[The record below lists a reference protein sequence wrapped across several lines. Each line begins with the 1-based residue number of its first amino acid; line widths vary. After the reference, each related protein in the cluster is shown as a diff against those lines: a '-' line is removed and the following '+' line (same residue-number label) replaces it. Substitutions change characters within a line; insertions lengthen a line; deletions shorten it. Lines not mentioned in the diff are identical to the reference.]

1 MDRRLR
7 NVAGALSA
15 KERALLVLR
24 SWKEGKDEDSS
35 WRWTMPSEQAGDFN
49 HYIGLMNGV
58 NRHLGPYIVCIGQ
71 EVEKLALRD
80 ALLSTIVLWQWNAA
94 QLAAYIQFETKE
106 PVTESEY
113 REREQ
118 EAREELKP
126 ASQLAGLLVERHE
139 DWGKADFE
147 PDQGDDPHDEVIVK
161 PEAWE
166 RVKKEKERELAALVK
181 EGTLQGQGRG
191 KALRIQAGSFYD
203 RLEEPVPV
211 RPEWAKEYEVL
222 PDDQASDVR
231 SRRYWRD
238 EARLAYG
245 RGPTAP
251 VVHLADL
258 DIDFGEPSEID
269 KIVVTYRE
277 TLRDGVEEHWGNL
290 GAVAQVIS
298 EVALEFDGED
308 PALPELRSMLD
319 HITEKLAGLH
329 EDAQRYVGPFE
340 LPEATEDEVAWV
352 RRIVERKN

>member
-24 SWKEGKDEDSS
+24 SWKEGREEDSS

-118 EAREELKP
+118 KARGELKP
-126 ASQLAGLLVERHE
+126 VSELAELLVERHTAWSVDDIALE
-139 DWGKADFE
+139 E
-147 PDQGDDPHDEVIVK
+147 GDYDEVIVK

-166 RVKKEKERELAALVK
+166 RVKKEKGRELAALVK
-181 EGTLQGQGRG
+181 EGTLKGRGKG
-191 KALRIQAGSFYD
+191 KALRVQVGSFYD
-203 RLEEPVPV
+203 WLEEPVPV
-211 RPEWAKEYEVL
+211 LPEWAKEYEVL
-222 PDDQASDVR
+222 PDDQGSDVWA
-231 SRRYWRD
+231 RRYRRE
-238 EARLAYG
+238 EARKAYR

-251 VVHLADL
+251 VIHLADL

-269 KIVVTYRE
+269 KIVETYRE
-277 TLRDGVEEHWGNL
+277 TLRDGVEGQWRNL

-298 EVALEFDGED
+298 EVALEFGGED

-319 HITEKLAGLH
+319 HMREKLTGLH
-329 EDAQRYVGPFE
+329 EDAGRYVGPFE
-340 LPEATEDEVAWV
+340 LLEPAEDEVAWV
-352 RRIVERKN
+352 RRIVEREN